1 MKILLKMFL
10 IISIATTSHLA
21 FSDGHKTPKAPTLE
35 FVGTLTAYLE
45 FAPMSKD
52 KTLITVTRGEINTVD
67 GGKGE
72 VIAPCADWLYV
83 NPTGVFEQMVLC
95 TAKMDDDSLIVA
107 KYEGKLKLNEKGL
120 EKMASGE
127 LINNNDATWS
137 TAPQFQTTSEKYS
150 WMNDYMFIGRVM
162 ELQMPNENGKEP
174 YVKYAWF
181 KVIN

>member
-1 MKILLKMFL
+1 
-10 IISIATTSHLA
+10 
-21 FSDGHKTPKAPTLE
+21 
-35 FVGTLTAYLE
+35 
-45 FAPMSKD
+45 
-52 KTLITVTRGEINTVD
+52 
-67 GGKGE
+67 
-72 VIAPCADWLYV
+72 
-83 NPTGVFEQMVLC
+83 MVLC
-95 TAKMDDDSLIVA
+95 TAKMDDGSLIVA

-127 LINNNDATWS
+127 LINNGDATWS